1 MITKTTT
8 AVILFGL
15 IAVIGFGNAYAETPD
30 RVTVDS
36 FPFEITIEEGGELTL
51 INNDHVGHGLYH
63 QFGNEK
69 FNETVPRGDEL
80 VITLPEFMTEANNPD
95 GYAMYD
101 RLNDQYSMIF
111 VKAPYVAPPVY
122 IPPPQPVYVEPVYV
136 EPVAEPTPV
145 VVIAEPLEEVNFN
158 ATSSA
163 TLGTYE
169 SISNVATFDGDVD
182 AKALQKSL
190 ADVTADFNK
199 SVEKIAEQKAEI
211 RVLNEN
217 ALNLVVAVDT
227 TSLDSTI
234 SELRANNTALA
245 NDITVITADRDEWK
259 ALAENWY
266 GVAMAQL
273 KVMVNLLGL

>member
-1 MITKTTT
+1 MMTKTTT
-8 AVILFGL
+8 AMILFGL

-36 FPFEITIEEGGELTL
+36 FPFEITILEGGELTIVNTDDVTHTFDL
-51 INNDHVGHGLYH
+51 SGQFSHNVGSG
-63 QFGNEK
+63 EAM
-69 FNETVPRGDEL
+69 
-80 VITLPEFMTEANNPD
+80 VITLPDSMTADNAD
-95 GYAMYD
+95 GWYLLD
-101 RLNDQYSMIF
+101 
-111 VKAPYVAPPVY
+111 KATGGYNIVHTEVYVEPYVAPP
-122 IPPPQPVYVEPVYV
+122 QPVYVAPVIVEPVYV
-136 EPVAEPTPV
+136 EPVVEPTPV

>member
-1 MITKTTT
+1 
-8 AVILFGL
+8 
-15 IAVIGFGNAYAETPD
+15 
-30 RVTVDS
+30 
-36 FPFEITIEEGGELTL
+36 
-51 INNDHVGHGLYH
+51 
-63 QFGNEK
+63 
-69 FNETVPRGDEL
+69 
-80 VITLPEFMTEANNPD
+80 
-95 GYAMYD
+95 
-101 RLNDQYSMIF
+101 MIF

-145 VVIAEPLEEVNFN
+145 VIAEPLEERVDFGATSN
-158 ATSSA
+158 ATLAS
-163 TLGTYE
+163 YE
-169 SISNVATFDGDVD
+169 SISNVATFEGSVD

-190 ADVTADFNK
+190 AEVTANFNS

>member
-1 MITKTTT
+1 MITKTTS
-8 AVILFGL
+8 AMILFGL

-51 INNDHVGHGLYH
+51 INTDQVGHGLYH

-69 FNETVPRGDEL
+69 FNETIPRGDGL

-145 VVIAEPLEEVNFN
+145 VIAEPLEERVDFG
-158 ATSSA
+158 ATSNA
-163 TLGTYE
+163 TLGTFE
-169 SISNVATFDGDVD
+169 GITNVATFEGDVD
-182 AKALQKSL
+182 VKALQKSL
-190 ADVTADFNK
+190 AEITASFNN
-199 SVEKIAEQKAEI
+199 SVEKIAEQKSEI
-211 RVLNEN
+211 ASLNAN
-217 ALNLVVAVDT
+217 ALTAVDT
-227 TSLDSTI
+227 ASLDA
-234 SELRANNTALA
+234 LQANNTKLA
-245 NDITVITADRDEWK
+245 NEVIAITADRDEWK
-259 ALAENWY
+259 TLAENWY
-266 GVAMAQL
+266 GVAMAQI
-273 KVMVNLLGL
+273 KVMVNILGL

>member
-1 MITKTTT
+1 MMTKTAT

-15 IAVIGFGNAYAETPD
+15 IAVIGFGNAHAAAPE

-36 FPFEITIEEGGELTL
+36 FPFEITMLEGGELTI
-51 INNDHVGHGLYH
+51 INMDTVTHTFDLSGVFSHNVGSGE
-63 QFGNEK
+63 G
-69 FNETVPRGDEL
+69 L
-80 VITLPEFMTEANNPD
+80 VINLPDSMTADNTDGWYLLDKATGGYNIVHTEA
-95 GYAMYD
+95 
-101 RLNDQYSMIF
+101 
-111 VKAPYVAPPVY
+111 VYVAPPVY

-136 EPVAEPTPV
+136 EPVVEPTPV

-163 TLGTYE
+163 TLGTFE

-182 AKALQKSL
+182 AKALQQSL
-190 ADVTADFNK
+190 AEVTANFNS

-266 GVAMAQL
+266 GVAMSQL

>member
-136 EPVAEPTPV
+136 EPVVEPTP

-199 SVEKIAEQKAEI
+199 SVERIAEQKAEI
-211 RVLNEN
+211 ELLNAN
-217 ALNLVVAVDT
+217 ALTAVDT
-227 TSLDSTI
+227 TELDT
-234 SELRANNTALA
+234 LQANNTALA
-245 NDITVITADRDEWK
+245 NEVRTITADRDEWK
-259 ALAENWY
+259 SLAENWY
-266 GVAMAQL
+266 GVAMAQI
-273 KVMVNLLGL
+273 KVMVNILGL

>member
-1 MITKTTT
+1 MITKTTS
-8 AVILFGL
+8 AMILFGL

-51 INNDHVGHGLYH
+51 INTDQVGHGLYH

-69 FNETVPRGDEL
+69 FNETIPRGDGL

-145 VVIAEPLEEVNFN
+145 VIAEPLEEVNFS
-158 ATSSA
+158 ATSNA
-163 TLGTYE
+163 TLGTFE
-169 SISNVATFDGDVD
+169 GITNVATFEGDVD
-182 AKALQKSL
+182 VKALQKSL
-190 ADVTADFNK
+190 AEITASFNN
-199 SVEKIAEQKAEI
+199 SVEKIAEQKSEI
-211 RVLNEN
+211 ASLNAN
-217 ALNLVVAVDT
+217 ALTAVDT
-227 TSLDSTI
+227 ASLDA
-234 SELRANNTALA
+234 LQANNTKLA
-245 NDITVITADRDEWK
+245 NEVTAITADRDEWK
-259 ALAENWY
+259 TLAENWY

-273 KVMVNLLGL
+273 KVMVNILGL

>member
-8 AVILFGL
+8 AMILFGL
-15 IAVIGFGNAYAETPD
+15 IAVIGFGNAYAETPE

-36 FPFEITIEEGGELTL
+36 FPFEITILEGGELTI
-51 INNDHVGHGLYH
+51 INTDDVTHTFDLSGHFSYNVGSGEAMAL
-63 QFGNEK
+63 
-69 FNETVPRGDEL
+69 
-80 VITLPEFMTEANNPD
+80 TLPDVMTADNTD
-95 GYAMYD
+95 GWYLLD
-101 RLNDQYSMIF
+101 
-111 VKAPYVAPPVY
+111 KATGGYNIVHTEVYVEPYVAPP
-122 IPPPQPVYVEPVYV
+122 QPVYVAPVIVEPVYV
-136 EPVAEPTPV
+136 EPVVEPTP

-199 SVEKIAEQKAEI
+199 SVERIAEQKSEI
-211 RVLNEN
+211 ELLNAN
-217 ALNLVVAVDT
+217 ALKLTAVDT
-227 TSLDSTI
+227 TELDA
-234 SELRANNTALA
+234 LQANNTKLA
-245 NDITVITADRDEWK
+245 NEVRTITADRDEWK
-259 ALAENWY
+259 SLAENWY
-266 GVAMAQL
+266 GVAMAQI